1 MQGNSGR
8 MRPTTYK
15 CQKRPRMDRGA
26 GSLLVLL
33 GGVSQAFPTDRKL
46 PGPYPRE
53 LPLLLSPCSPLS
65 NPLIFTTTPLCLL
78 PPGGPRETAAC
89 IDQGSLRESRGKTLV
104 TCFCGG
110 RAVEGAGRKCNAT
123 CSPAGNE
130 RARSSGPLRDSDV
143 STHQLHTTGQ
153 CWLSPQQSSPYPA
166 RMSLGFSVLLP
177 SCVCGRE
184 FCALLFTMH
193 C

>member
-1 MQGNSGR
+1 M
-8 MRPTTYK
+8 
-15 CQKRPRMDRGA
+15 
-26 GSLLVLL
+26 
-33 GGVSQAFPTDRKL
+33 AFPNPALLIGNCLAPT
-46 PGPYPRE
+46 PRE
-53 LPLLLSPCSPLS
+53 LLLLLSPCSPYLILS
-65 NPLIFTTTPLCLL
+65 SSPPLPCACYPLE
-78 PPGGPRETAAC
+78 GPRETAAC
-89 IDQGSLRESRGKTLV
+89 IDTRFPQRESRGKTLV

-130 RARSSGPLRDSDV
+130 RARSAGPLRDSDV

-153 CWLSPQQSSPYPA
+153 CWLSPQLSSPHPA